1 MYCISIIST
10 KGGTGKTTLTA
21 NLGALMADCGY
32 RILLIDADVQPSL
45 SKYYPIHRYGEHGL
59 IELLL
64 NDQIDERIFSQTVYP
79 NLDIVLS
86 NNITSEIQYHLQSRP
101 DRAALLR
108 ARMDLPL
115 LCENYDVVIIDTQG
129 AVGPLQDAAAYAAD
143 LLISPIKPDVL
154 SAREFLNG
162 TQQMLS
168 RLALGSRI
176 GLQIPSM
183 KAVIYAMDRTRD
195 AREITTEI
203 RQAFLQLNGKVSLL
217 ESVVPAAKAY
227 KEAAT
232 RRLPVHC
239 HEVASTGKS
248 QSAWEIMHQLMYE
261 VFPNM
266 YEQGLRGYCF
276 AEGVFDECGQA
287 DDVQEALS

>member
-1 MYCISIIST
+1 
-10 KGGTGKTTLTA
+10 
-21 NLGALMADCGY
+21 
-32 RILLIDADVQPSL
+32 
-45 SKYYPIHRYGEHGL
+45 
-59 IELLL
+59 
-64 NDQIDERIFSQTVYP
+64 
-79 NLDIVLS
+79 
-86 NNITSEIQYHLQSRP
+86 
-101 DRAALLR
+101 
-108 ARMDLPL
+108 MDLPL

-203 RQAFLQLNGKVSLL
+203 RQAFCSSMAKSVCWKVFCAGS
-217 ESVVPAAKAY
+217 
-227 KEAAT
+227 
-232 RRLPVHC
+232 
-239 HEVASTGKS
+239 
-248 QSAWEIMHQLMYE
+248 
-261 VFPNM
+261 
-266 YEQGLRGYCF
+266 QGLQGSRDPAF
-276 AEGVFDECGQA
+276 AG
-287 DDVQEALS
+287 ALS